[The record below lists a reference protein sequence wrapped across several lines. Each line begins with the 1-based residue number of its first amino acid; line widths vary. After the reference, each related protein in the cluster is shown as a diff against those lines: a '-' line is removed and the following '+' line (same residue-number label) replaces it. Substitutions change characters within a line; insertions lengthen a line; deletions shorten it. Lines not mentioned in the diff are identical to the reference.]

1 MKTKKITLF
10 LMANVLCLSSFTISA
25 KEIFANA
32 AIGDDTK
39 DGLTIENSVKTI
51 PQAYALAEA
60 GDVIKLDGT
69 FLFENFLTIEKT
81 GLTIQSVG
89 STKAV
94 LDGDNAFYFFE
105 IKSAITL
112 KNLTFTKGYGGDG
125 GALVFPLG
133 FERDVKIQDCLF
145 TGNEAG
151 NRGGAIWY
159 VTYGLP
165 DKLTIDRCAFVNNL
179 AGSHGGVIGFIPEG
193 GDTNHGSLTINN
205 STFAQNNNLTG
216 GGGVLFAD
224 GGATNN
230 ATFNFNNVTISGN
243 VGGDNGGNCPGFR
256 FIGNKMA
263 VNIKNSVIEGNVAAD
278 GQFYDI
284 SFTDV
289 PTSLTIQNS
298 IVGNVTN
305 NGGTLDPSTFVA
317 VGSNVNNMKAST
329 DESVAGLGE
338 FANNYFMLST
348 GSLAYSYG
356 KMESVTPET
365 IVDQLGKTR
374 TGEALCS
381 AGAVEFFSFS
391 TTGLNKNQMP
401 NTLVSTS
408 KGLIRIQAENASA
421 KVYNVSGVLVGH
433 FTVNGEAS
441 LSVKSGL
448 YLVQLESG
456 SNKKVSKIIV
466 N

>member
-32 AIGDDTK
+32 ATGDDTK

-60 GDVIKLDGT
+60 GDVIKLAGT

-356 KMESVTPET
+356 KMENVTPET

-391 TTGLNKNQMP
+391 TTGLNENQMP